1 MGIIQ
6 KMTAYK
12 ADLIDVG
19 LIKIAVV
26 AITLLL
32 AKLWTP
38 LLSLEWYWYLILFIV
53 VAIRPFST
61 FVKFIKR

>member
-19 LIKIAVV
+19 LIKIAVLAV
-26 AITLLL
+26 TLLL

-53 VAIRPFST
+53 AAIRPFST